1 MGPIGE
7 GGSLLLRINR
17 NCPWNRCIFCPA
29 YKGRMFSPRSVD
41 EVCRDIDAASR
52 TRAALRSTIAR
63 FREIPAHDRARML
76 LDRTLKGRYLDYL
89 DACGCRDEKIE
100 TALTEALRSI
110 DRESPDAIDKVDRA
124 LRLIKSKG
132 IP

>member
-1 MGPIGE
+1 
-7 GGSLLLRINR
+7 
-17 NCPWNRCIFCPA
+17 
-29 YKGRMFSPRSVD
+29 
-41 EVCRDIDAASR
+41 
-52 TRAALRSTIAR
+52 
-63 FREIPAHDRARML
+63 ML